1 MVGEDMFRDKL
12 QRFMLGRYGSDNC
25 NRFLLIVALALL
37 VLSMLLRNQ
46 LLSLLAWVLVLL
58 AWFRMFSRNIAR
70 RRQENLLYLRY
81 HEQVRRYLAY
91 QRSRW
96 RDRKTHRDFSCP
108 RCHAH
113 LRVPKGRGRISIR
126 CNRCGHEFERKT

>member
-25 NRFLLIVALALL
+25 NRLLLIVALAVL
-37 VLSMLLRNQ
+37 VLSMLLRSQ

-70 RRQENLLYLRY
+70 RRQEN
-81 HEQVRRYLAY
+81 
-91 QRSRW
+91 
-96 RDRKTHRDFSCP
+96 
-108 RCHAH
+108 
-113 LRVPKGRGRISIR
+113 RGRAA
-126 CNRCGHEFERKT
+126 K

>member
-1 MVGEDMFRDKL
+1 MFRDKL

-25 NRFLLIVALALL
+25 NRFLLIVALVLL
-37 VLSMLLRNQ
+37 VLSMLLRSQ

-96 RDRKTHRDFSCP
+96 RDRKTHRYFSCP

-113 LRVPKGRGRISIR
+113 LRVPKGRGQISIR